1 MVIDLPGKK
10 NDMEKK
16 VIKENQRKS
25 YNVHLLKLM

>member
-10 NDMEKK
+10 NGMEKK

-25 YNVHLLKLM
+25 CNVHLLKLM

>member
-10 NDMEKK
+10 NGMENK